1 MREPWSIPIPQ
12 AMQQHGGVSKAAD
25 GSDPPLAARQKTAAS
40 APREIDAKED
50 QTIVEPAHKADGT

>member
-1 MREPWSIPIPQ
+1 
-12 AMQQHGGVSKAAD
+12 MQQHGGVSKAAD

-50 QTIVEPAHKADGT
+50 QTIVEPAHKADST